1 MSPYPLYSCTIVA
14 TKETERNTRVSR
26 AVARGAAFSWI
37 AADAAAGGVELHR
50 LYRDRGIFPQGT
62 LLEKHYG
69 NFSETELLTFG
80 VHIGEEI
87 AINHLHMPAPLVR
100 TLGFLTVVATNVL
113 VESPMFFYH
122 LGPHNVEFSGD
133 VISGIL
139 GYVAAK
145 IPLMILS
152 YQHHARLHDHALR
165 NGVPAGV

>member
-1 MSPYPLYSCTIVA
+1 MI
-14 TKETERNTRVSR
+14 TKERERNTHAVR
-26 AVARGAAFSWI
+26 AVTRGAAFSMI
-37 AADAAAGGVELHR
+37 AADAAAGGIELHR

-62 LLEKHYG
+62 LLEKHFG

-80 VHIGEEI
+80 VHIAEEI
-87 AINHLHMPAPLVR
+87 AIDHLHMPAPLVR
-100 TLGFLTVVATNVL
+100 LLGLLTVVATNVL

-122 LGPHNVEFSGD
+122 LGPHNVEFTGD

-152 YQHHARLHDHALR
+152 TQYHARRRKDMA
-165 NGVPAGV
+165 PAT